1 VSRPAGISAAVG
13 QEHEG
18 EPVRGLPG
26 RLPEGEHILWQGE
39 PDWRVLARTAMRA
52 HWVAVYF
59 GILALWNLGN
69 GLATGA
75 GLASTLTS
83 VGWTVA
89 VGAVAV
95 GLLVGY
101 AVLVARTT
109 VYTLTNKRFVL
120 RHGVALS
127 KCFNI
132 PYRAIG
138 AAAVKVDSK
147 GFGDIP
153 LSLADGARIAYPHLW
168 PHVRPFTILNPQPM
182 MRALPDVA
190 SVAERLS
197 LQLQLAANAADKPF
211 VAEPVRA
218 TARPQ
223 RQAPSGGQ
231 PAAA

>member
-1 VSRPAGISAAVG
+1 MSRPAGISAAIG

-26 RLPEGEHILWQGE
+26 RLPEGEHILWQGA
-39 PDWRVLARTAMRA
+39 PDWRVLSRTAMRA

-59 GILALWNLGN
+59 GVLAVWNLVN
-69 GLATGA
+69 GVMQGS

-89 VGAVAV
+89 VGAVTV

-109 VYTLTNKRFVL
+109 VYTMTNKRFVL

-132 PYRAIG
+132 PYRTIG
-138 AAAVKVDSK
+138 AAAVKVDAK

-168 PHVRPFTILNPQPM
+168 PHVRPFTIMNPQPM

-218 TARPQ
+218 TARPE

>member
-1 VSRPAGISAAVG
+1 MSAPLTKSAAIG
-13 QEHEG
+13 QEHDG

-26 RLPEGEHILWQGE
+26 HLPEGEHILWRGA
-39 PDWRVLARTAMRA
+39 PDWKVLARTSMRA
-52 HWVAVYF
+52 HWVAIYF
-59 GILALWNLGN
+59 GA
-69 GLATGA
+69 LATWNAGNALTQGA
-75 GLASTLTS
+75 GLGSALTS
-83 VGWTVA
+83 AAWTLA
-89 VGAVAV
+89 AGSIAV

-109 VYTLTNKRFVL
+109 VYTMTNKRFVL

-132 PYRAIG
+132 PYRSVATAG
-138 AAAVKVDSK
+138 LKLDGK

-153 LSLADGARIAYPHLW
+153 MGLADGARIAYPHLW
-168 PHVRPFTILNPQPM
+168 PHVRPLTIMNPQPM
-182 MRALPDVA
+182 MRALPDAA

-197 LQLQLAANAADKPF
+197 LQLQLAASAADKPF

-218 TARPQ
+218 SVRPE

-231 PAAA
+231 PATA

>member
-1 VSRPAGISAAVG
+1 MSRPSGISAAVG

-26 RLPEGEHILWQGE
+26 HLPEGEHILWQGA
-39 PDWRVLARTAMRA
+39 PDWKVLARTSMRA
-52 HWVAVYF
+52 DWVALYF
-59 GILALWNLGN
+59 GALAAWNLGN
-69 GLATGA
+69 GMAQGA
-75 GLASTLTS
+75 GLGSALTS
-83 VGWTVA
+83 AAWTLA
-89 VGAVAV
+89 AGSIAV

-109 VYTLTNKRFVL
+109 VYTMTNKRFVL

-132 PYRAIG
+132 PYRSVATAG
-138 AAAVKVDSK
+138 LKLDGK

-153 LSLADGARIAYPHLW
+153 MGLADGARIAYPHLW
-168 PHVRPFTILNPQPM
+168 PHVRPLTIMNPQPM
-182 MRALPDVA
+182 MRALPDAA

-197 LQLQLAANAADKPF
+197 LQLQLAASAADKPF

-218 TARPQ
+218 SVRPE

-231 PAAA
+231 PATA

>member
-1 VSRPAGISAAVG
+1 MTPAEISAAVG

-18 EPVRGLPG
+18 EPIRGLPG

-39 PDWRVLARTAMRA
+39 PNWRVLSRTAMRA
-52 HWVAVYF
+52 HWVAIYF
-59 GILALWNLGN
+59 GGLALWNLAAGV
-69 GLATGA
+69 AQGA
-75 GLASTLTS
+75 SVASVLTS
-83 VGWTVA
+83 IGWTLA

-101 AVLVARTT
+101 AALVARTT

-138 AAAVKVDSK
+138 SAAVKVDAK

-153 LSLADGARIAYPHLW
+153 IGLADGARIAYPHLW
-168 PHVRPFTILNPQPM
+168 PHVRPFTVMNPQPM

-197 LQLQLAANAADKPF
+197 LQLQLAASAADKPF
-211 VAEPVRA
+211 AAEPVRGPS
-218 TARPQ
+218 RPS
-223 RQAPSGGQ
+223 RPAPSDGQ

>member
-1 VSRPAGISAAVG
+1 MSAPLIKSASIG

-26 RLPEGEHILWQGE
+26 HLPEGEHILWQGA
-39 PDWRVLARTAMRA
+39 PDWKVLAQTSMRA
-52 HWVAVYF
+52 NWVAIYF
-59 GILALWNLGN
+59 GALAMFNAGN
-69 GLATGA
+69 AMVQGESIGSA
-75 GLASTLTS
+75 LTS
-83 VGWTVA
+83 VAWTLA
-89 VGAVAV
+89 AGSIAV

-109 VYTLTNKRFVL
+109 VYTMTNKRFVL

-132 PYRAIG
+132 PYRSVATAG
-138 AAAVKVDSK
+138 LKLDAK

-153 LSLADGARIAYPHLW
+153 LGLADGARIAYPHLW
-168 PHVRPFTILNPQPM
+168 PHVRPLTINNPQPM
-182 MRALPDVA
+182 MRALPAAA

-197 LQLQLAANAADKPF
+197 LQLQLAASAADQGF

-218 TARPQ
+218 GARPE
-223 RQAPSGGQ
+223 RQASSAGQ